1 MNCLWNGPC
10 VTEKKGG
17 TQLIKHPSNTPIL
30 NRTQTSG
37 VPFFY
42 SRPLISSQSWVLI
55 RIQVVYAHGPSNTQ
69 TLHSR
74 NICCSDQEAQ
84 SFHLHLRELRRL
96 SAFRPQTDLPLTR
109 QHAELGPF
117 RPGLMAHK
125 CLTSPQTSF
134 PQQNTNQTALFLTQ
148 ILRTAYIETIICT
161 GTSKSTDSS
170 IPASKRSLSYPSS
183 SCKINFKLP
192 LVPTTALL
200 LSQDFAY

>member
-1 MNCLWNGPC
+1 MVSTYSLCHATYNHLSFFSWNHC
-10 VTEKKGG
+10 HQKKGG

-84 SFHLHLRELRRL
+84 SFHLHLRELRML
-96 SAFRPQTDLPLTR
+96 SAFRPQIDLPLTR
-109 QHAELGPF
+109 QHTELGPF
-117 RPGLMAHK
+117 RPGTHGTQMFDIA
-125 CLTSPQTSF
+125 TDQF
-134 PQQNTNQTALFLTQ
+134 PSA
-148 ILRTAYIETIICT
+148 
-161 GTSKSTDSS
+161 KH
-170 IPASKRSLSYPSS
+170 
-183 SCKINFKLP
+183 
-192 LVPTTALL
+192 
-200 LSQDFAY
+200 